1 MPRPKNWQ
9 LCSGLESGWSVE
21 DKEESVE
28 RGLKAY
34 RPTVRYKNKVGCDYD
49 DDEDEDDDDAD
60 DDDEKS
66 VQTVGALQK

>member
-1 MPRPKNWQ
+1 MAS
-9 LCSGLESGWSVE
+9 LCLGFESGCSVE

-34 RPTVRYKNKVGCDYD
+34 RPTVRYKNKVGFDYD
-49 DDEDEDDDDAD
+49 DDEDEDDDNVDH
-60 DDDEKS
+60 DDEKS

>member
-1 MPRPKNWQ
+1 MPRPKTLQ

-34 RPTVRYKNKVGCDYD
+34 RPTVRYKNKVGFDYD
-49 DDEDEDDDDAD
+49 DDDNAD
-60 DDDEKS
+60 VDDEKS
-66 VQTVGALQK
+66 VQTDGALEK